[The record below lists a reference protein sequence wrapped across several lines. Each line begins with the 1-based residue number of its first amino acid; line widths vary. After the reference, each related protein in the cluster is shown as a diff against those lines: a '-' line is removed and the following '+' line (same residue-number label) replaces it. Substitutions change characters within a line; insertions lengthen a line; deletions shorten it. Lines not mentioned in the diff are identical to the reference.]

1 MLGTENLRQRL
12 HYLMGTTVC
21 FSFALLYT
29 ELEDH
34 SQAFINF
41 MDAISSNE
49 INGLDCEDVFWKCST
64 DDDYVM

>member
-1 MLGTENLRQRL
+1 MFVKSLYCR
-12 HYLMGTTVC
+12 HYSPLLMRALY

-41 MDAISSNE
+41 MDAISNNE
-49 INGLDCEDVFWKCST
+49 VNGVDCEDLFWKCAT
-64 DDDYVM
+64 DDEYVI